1 MARIR
6 TIKPEFWRSPATAGA
21 SPWAR
26 LLYIAMWNW
35 ADDYGVAE
43 WTPRELLG
51 FAFPNDEHITTAEFQ
66 RLCKEVARS
75 FQTDFYIVG
84 GRRYYRIPSWD
95 DHQKTE
101 RRANARNPLPDDDDS
116 TPDQAI
122 TGVEEMRG
130 NSLSTQGKTP
140 AGKGK
145 GTGEREQGNR
155 GTGEGSRATE
165 QLFDEAY
172 EHWPKR
178 VKRDEA
184 LSRFLEACRTQPP
197 EQLAL
202 AIADFGDAY
211 AATTTK
217 QYTPALGVWLNQKR
231 WTDEL
236 PTAPTATKGPATKAD
251 QNAALYH
258 ELYGGGNER
267 ARSFPAIDAGLST

>member
-51 FAFPNDEHITTAEFQ
+51 FAFPNDEQITTAEFQ
-66 RLCKEVARS
+66 RLCKEVARN

-84 GRRYYRIPSWD
+84 GRRYYRIPAWD

-101 RRANARNPLPDDDDS
+101 RRANARNPLPDDEDS

-155 GTGEGSRATE
+155 GTGEGSLTATGLE
-165 QLFDEAY
+165 VAFDEAWA
-172 EHWPKR
+172 HWPKKVER
-178 VKRDEA
+178 LKAWEKFKAAAKKIPSAD
-184 LSRFLEACRTQPP
+184 LEAHVTH
-197 EQLAL
+197 
-202 AIADFGDAY
+202 FGDAY
-211 AATTTK
+211 AATTEK
-217 QYTPALGVWLNQKR
+217 RFVPALGVWLNGER

-236 PTAPTATKGPATKAD
+236 PTAPAPERNKPTPEDKARAIFALDYGDSRLEID
-251 QNAALYH
+251 Q
-258 ELYGGGNER
+258 
-267 ARSFPAIDAGLST
+267 

>member
-1 MARIR
+1 VPRIR
-6 TIKPEFWRSPATAGA
+6 TIKPEFWRSPATASA

-26 LLYIAMWNW
+26 LLYVAMWNW

-51 FAFPNDEHITTAEFQ
+51 FAFPNDEQITTAEFQ

-101 RRANARNPLPDDDDS
+101 RRANARNPLPDDEDS

-122 TGVEEMRG
+122 VGVEEMRG

-140 AGKGK
+140 AGKG
-145 GTGEREQGNR
+145 TGEQGKGNR
-155 GTGEGSRATE
+155 GKGTGEGSRATE
-165 QLFDEAY
+165 LERLFDDAY
-172 EHWPKR
+172 SYWPKR

-184 LSRFLEACRTQPP
+184 LSRFIEACKTQDP
-197 EQLAL
+197 ETLAT
-202 AIADFGDAY
+202 AIAQFGQAY
-211 AATTTK
+211 ANTTTK
-217 QYTPALGVWLNQKR
+217 QFTPALGVWLNQKR
-231 WTDEL
+231 WTDDL
-236 PTAPTATKGPATKAD
+236 PTADGRTTKQTPQQRAMQTLSLAT
-251 QNAALYH
+251 
-258 ELYGGGNER
+258 E
-267 ARSFPAIDAGLST
+267 IDMREIEQ